1 MPSRRIAS
9 NWLWT
14 PAGFVRHPL
23 VEADAGGR
31 ITSVATCADPDRLPA
46 TEFYAGILVP
56 GFVNAH
62 CHLELSALHGAIVPG
77 CGFAGFARAM
87 GQVRG
92 RFSEAERLAAMQTA
106 DAAMWQAGIVAVGDV
121 ANGESAFAVK
131 AASRIAYH
139 TFVEFFGLRAAS
151 PASLRPLLRRP
162 RTSLTPHSVY
172 SVQDAPFRAICAR
185 GQAPLSIH
193 FMESPAEA
201 ELFEGHGALEAW
213 YREVG
218 FACDFL
224 HYGSPAGRI
233 VGSVPPAR
241 SLLLVH
247 ACCVAEADVRQILA
261 HFDAPVHWCLCPRS
275 NRYISGL
282 KPPVELLRSLGVS
295 LCIGTD
301 SLASNDTLSVLEE
314 LKTIEGVPL
323 HELLG
328 WATLG
333 GAEALGM
340 TDELGTVEPGKRPGL
355 SVLSGIDYDRMALL
369 PETRIHR
376 LL

>member
-23 VEADAGGR
+23 VEADADGR
-31 ITSVATCADPDRLPA
+31 ITTVTTCPEPDRLPA

-62 CHLELSALHGAIVPG
+62 CHLELSALRGAIAPG

-87 GQVRG
+87 GRVRN
-92 RFSEAERLAAMQTA
+92 RFSEAERLAAMQAA
-106 DAAMWQAGIVAVGDV
+106 DAAMWQAGIAAVGDV
-121 ANGESAFAVK
+121 ANGESSFPVK

-139 TFVEFFGLRAAS
+139 TFVEFFGLRAVS
-151 PASLRPLLRRP
+151 PAPLRPLLRHA

-172 SVQDAPFRAICAR
+172 SVQDAPFRALC
-185 GQAPLSIH
+185 GQGEAPLSIH

-201 ELFEGHGALEAW
+201 ELFEGRGALDAW

-224 HYGSPAGRI
+224 GYGSPAGRI
-233 VGSVPPAR
+233 VRCVPPAR
-241 SLLLVH
+241 RLMLVH
-247 ACCVAEADVRQILA
+247 ACCVAEADVRRILA
-261 HFDAPVHWCLCPRS
+261 HFTAPVSWCLCPRS
-275 NRYISGL
+275 NRYISDL

-295 LCIGTD
+295 LCVGTD
-301 SLASNDTLSVLEE
+301 SLASNESLSVLEE
-314 LKTIEGVPL
+314 LKALEGVPL
-323 HELLG
+323 LELLR

-340 TDELGTVEPGKRPGL
+340 ARELGTVEPGKRPGL
-355 SVLSGIDYDRMALL
+355 SVLSGIDYDRMALR
-369 PETRIHR
+369 PETCVRR